1 MASIA
6 RLLARL
12 IEVQAPWAKPFG
24 EFNKRW
30 IGWITH
36 RLGPLTDLLHGRWL
50 GHPLHAATTDVPV
63 GALTVSLVLDV
74 LNQRPAAD
82 IALIVGVLFMLLSA
96 VIGAVDYADTDG
108 TALMQATV
116 HSSVMV
122 LSLAVYLVSL
132 AIRAGQPDDRSAAVV
147 SAFIGYG
154 LLTVGAYIG
163 GHVVYALG
171 NMTWR
176 HAFLS
181 RGSKWQPIELDPAIE
196 LADGDPARVR
206 FGSELLVV
214 VRIGETIHALH
225 EKCAHA
231 GGPLSKGT
239 IVDGCIQCP
248 WHGSRFELATG
259 HVRRGPSVYDQPRYE
274 VRLGEKGWEARRF
287 PS

>member
-6 RLLARL
+6 RFLAWL
-12 IEVQAPWAKPFG
+12 IDVQAPWAKPFG

-30 IGWITH
+30 IGWISH

-74 LNQRPAAD
+74 LDLRSAAD
-82 IALIVGVLFMLLSA
+82 IALVVGVLFMLLSA

-116 HSSVMV
+116 HSTVMV
-122 LSLAVYLVSL
+122 LSLVAYLVSL
-132 AIRAGQPDDRSAAVV
+132 AIRAGQPDDRVAAVAT
-147 SAFIGYG
+147 AFVGYG
-154 LLTVGAYIG
+154 LLTVGAYVG

-171 NMTWR
+171 NMVR
-176 HAFLS
+176 QHAFLS
-181 RGSKWQPIELDPAIE
+181 RGSKWLPIELDPATQ
-196 LADGDPARVR
+196 LAESTPTRVR
-206 FGSELLVV
+206 FGSELLVL
-214 VRIGETIHALH
+214 VRQGETIHALH
-225 EKCAHA
+225 ERCAHA

-239 IVDGCIQCP
+239 IVDGCLQCP

-274 VRLGEKGWEARRF
+274 VRLGESGWEARRL
-287 PS
+287 PG

>member
-1 MASIA
+1 MASMA
-6 RLLARL
+6 RFLAWL
-12 IEVQAPWAKPFG
+12 IDVQAPWAKPFG

-74 LNQRPAAD
+74 FDQRPAAD
-82 IALIVGVLFMLLSA
+82 IALVIGVLFMLLSA

-108 TALMQATV
+108 TALTQATV
-116 HSSVMV
+116 HSAVMV
-122 LSLAVYLVSL
+122 VALAVYVISL
-132 AIRAGQPDDRSAAVV
+132 AIRAGQPDDRVAAVIT
-147 SAFIGYG
+147 AFAGYG

-163 GHVVYALG
+163 GHVAYALG
-171 NMTWR
+171 NMVDR

-181 RGSKWQPIELDPAIE
+181 RGSKWLPLELDPGTE
-196 LADGDPARVR
+196 LAEASPTRVR

-214 VRIGETIHALH
+214 VRIGESIHALH

-239 IVDGCIQCP
+239 IVDGCLQCP

-259 HVRRGPSVYDQPRYE
+259 HVRRGPSVYDQPRYD
-274 VRLGEKGWEARRF
+274 VRLGEKGWEARRS